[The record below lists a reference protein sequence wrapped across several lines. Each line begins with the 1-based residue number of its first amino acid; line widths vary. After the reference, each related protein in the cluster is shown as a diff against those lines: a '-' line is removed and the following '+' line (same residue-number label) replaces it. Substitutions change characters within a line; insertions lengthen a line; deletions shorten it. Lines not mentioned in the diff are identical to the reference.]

1 MRKASETRKT
11 RETKVEMDI
20 NLDGKGEYDINT
32 GIGFFNHMLES
43 IVKHSLIDMT
53 LNGSGD
59 IHVDYHHL
67 VEDTGITFGRVV
79 NKALGDKRGIR
90 RFGFALVPLDEALV
104 EAVIDISGRPHLSTN
119 LINYNGQ
126 IGEFNF
132 ELGEVFF
139 SGFVSQGYTLHLT
152 VKSGVNLHHVMEA
165 SAKAFARAL
174 RMAVEKD
181 RRIGD
186 TIPSTKDY
194 IEERE

>member
-1 MRKASETRKT
+1 MRKATETRKT
-11 RETKVEMDI
+11 RETKVEMEI
-20 NLDGKGEYDINT
+20 NLDGRGEYDINT

-43 IVKHSLIDMT
+43 IVKHSLMDMT

-67 VEDTGITFGRVV
+67 VEDTGITLGRAV
-79 NKALGDKRGIR
+79 NKALGDKRGIC
-90 RFGFALVPLDEALV
+90 RFGHALVPLDEALA
-104 EAVIDISGRPHLSTN
+104 EAVIDISGRSHLTTN
-119 LINYNGQ
+119 LTDYNGQ

-139 SGFVSQGYTLHLT
+139 SGFVSQGYTLHLI
-152 VKSGVNLHHVMEA
+152 VKSGINLHHIMEA

-174 RMAVEKD
+174 RMAVGKD
-181 RRIGD
+181 PRVGD
-186 TIPSTKDY
+186 ALPSTKDY